1 MIPMIN
7 QLQAQKQQM
16 KISPLQIHLLDLY
29 ALNTLEL
36 EQRFKKEL
44 EDNPFLEANEE
55 TTEDVADK
63 KADEVQDYQ
72 DWDEFA
78 HDDNTEVDRLA
89 FQTYLNSEVL
99 PSKPLACFVDFRE
112 EARQQLRMLELSDE
126 QTDIALFLIDML
138 NEKGMLDRSID
149 DITEDYSFKKQCV
162 VDPDAIYDA
171 LSIVQS
177 LEPEGLG
184 VSSIQECLLVQLR
197 NRDYNCPT
205 VRMASM
211 LIERYYHELTSRQFE
226 KIYHAL
232 HINAEQFREVLAYIS
247 HLKFYPV
254 RETQASYEPR
264 YTIIPDLVVSKI
276 GNDLHVALHKSKK
289 DSFYINHTLYEES
302 ARACGKKDRL
312 SQQYI
317 KDKIQSAQWFIN
329 AVKQREENMLHIMK
343 CIVKLQHDY
352 FMEGDVMQLRP
363 MVLRNI
369 ADLTGLD
376 LATISRITGNKHV
389 DTHFGPISLKSL
401 FSEGISDQKGKVI
414 SNKVIQSVIEEM
426 ITKEDKCKPY
436 TDQQL
441 MNVLVSQGY
450 KIARRTVTKYR
461 EHLKIPVAQ
470 VRAVV
475 F

>member
-29 ALNTLEL
+29 ALTTLEL
-36 EQRFKKEL
+36 EQRFRKEL

-55 TTEDVADK
+55 TTAEAEEK

-78 HDDNTEVDRLA
+78 HDDNTENDKLT
-89 FQTYLNSEVL
+89 FQTYLNSDVL
-99 PSKPLACFVDFRE
+99 PSKPLACFTDFRE
-112 EARQQLRMLELSDE
+112 DARQQLYMLELSDK
-126 QTDIALFLIDML
+126 QTDIAIFIIDML
-138 NEKGMLDRSID
+138 NDKGMLDRSIE
-149 DITEDYSFKKQCV
+149 DITEDYSFKKQCITDV
-162 VDPDAIYDA
+162 EDIKEA
-171 LSIVQS
+171 LLVLQK

-184 VSSIQECLLVQLR
+184 VSSIQECLLIQLK
-197 NRDYNCPT
+197 NRDGACPT
-205 VRMASM
+205 VRLATL
-211 LIERYYHELTSRQFE
+211 LIDKYYHELTNRQFE

-254 RETQASYEPR
+254 REIQASYEPR
-264 YTIIPDLVVSKI
+264 YTIVPDLVVSKI
-276 GNDLHVALHKSKK
+276 GNDIHVGLHKSKK

-317 KDKIQSAQWFIN
+317 KEKIQSAQWFIN
-329 AVKQREENMLHIMK
+329 AVKQREENMLEIMK
-343 CIVKLQHDY
+343 CIVQLQQEY
-352 FMEGDVMQLRP
+352 FIDGDVMQLKP

-369 ADLTGLD
+369 ADITGLD

-414 SNKVIQSVIEEM
+414 SNKVIQSVIEET
-426 ITKEDKCKPY
+426 ITKEDKCNPY

-441 MNVLVSQGY
+441 MNVLVSKGY